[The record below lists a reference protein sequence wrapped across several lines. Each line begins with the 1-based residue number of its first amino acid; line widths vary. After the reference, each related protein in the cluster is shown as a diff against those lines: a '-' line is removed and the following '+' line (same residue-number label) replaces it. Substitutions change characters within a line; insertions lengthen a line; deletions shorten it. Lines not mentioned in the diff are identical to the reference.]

1 MILGHVAQLQCR
13 VSSDESVP
21 YEIDWFHEGRLIDA
35 EISHRISLDRDGTL
49 KIAEARASDA
59 GEYSCKVTKK
69 ASLFLYSKCLKCVIF
84 P

>member
-69 ASLFLYSKCLKCVIF
+69 ASLFLYKQMSKMYF
-84 P
+84 